1 MASPQTAVPIMA
13 VGPVLKLPG
22 MTATL
27 PTRLAARAKTGTRGR
42 RPLTKPRARAPLRPR
57 GGPVPVVPTDTVQ
70 TVQPPRLWLA
80 CGLWR
85 AHGMPGYNL
94 SQHDV
99 CSFECTHTPILRHRC
114 GEG

>member
-42 RPLTKPRARAPLRPR
+42 RPLIDETARPSPTCDPGRTCSPHGHGSDRATTSPLA
-57 GGPVPVVPTDTVQ
+57 GVWTV
-70 TVQPPRLWLA
+70 A
-80 CGLWR
+80 G
-85 AHGMPGYNL
+85 A
-94 SQHDV
+94 
-99 CSFECTHTPILRHRC
+99 
-114 GEG
+114 